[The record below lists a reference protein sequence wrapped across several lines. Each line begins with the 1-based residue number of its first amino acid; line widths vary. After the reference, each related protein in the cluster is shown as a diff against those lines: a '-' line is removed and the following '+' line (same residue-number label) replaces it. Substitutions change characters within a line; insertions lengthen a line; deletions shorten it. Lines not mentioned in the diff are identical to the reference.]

1 MDVKDFPFTTANAG
15 MTALMG
21 LVAVMAT
28 EVLHRAIIRDCYFID
43 GKEAETFAT
52 EAFAYFCV
60 FISTSF
66 GETVL
71 A

>member
-1 MDVKDFPFTTANAG
+1 MDVKDFPFTNADAG

-43 GKEAETFAT
+43 GKEAETFAF
-52 EAFAYFCV
+52 EH
-60 FISTSF
+60 
-66 GETVL
+66 
-71 A
+71 